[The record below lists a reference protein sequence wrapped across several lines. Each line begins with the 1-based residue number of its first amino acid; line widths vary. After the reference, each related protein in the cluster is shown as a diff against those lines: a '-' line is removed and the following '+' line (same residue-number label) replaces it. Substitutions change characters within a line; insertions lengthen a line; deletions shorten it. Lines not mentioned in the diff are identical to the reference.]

1 MKKTYFQMTRRAAR
15 IEAAEKAKR
24 DERIQTL
31 KAFYME
37 ALNLTPE
44 KALAK
49 AREVC
54 GEVRE

>member
-1 MKKTYFQMTRRAAR
+1 MSRKAAR

-37 ALNLTPE
+37 ALKLPPE

-49 AREVC
+49 AREIC
-54 GEVRE
+54 GE

>member
-1 MKKTYFQMTRRAAR
+1 MKKTYFQMSRKAAR

-37 ALNLTPE
+37 ALKLPPE

-49 AREVC
+49 AREIC
-54 GEVRE
+54 GE